1 MDKIETVNVLK
12 LNFLEL
18 WKNISDEETQ
28 SLILYKNTVVI
39 ENKIKNHC
47 TDTFPIEKVILVFHA
62 YASIAYLSAELI
74 VNAKIFLDEKQEK
87 YILLSRKIVDQNL
100 MFSIV
105 YSNIKE
111 LSKYPALGISVD
123 NMIEFLESDNAIEQL
138 KEYYANSI
146 K

>member
-1 MDKIETVNVLK
+1 MEKIETVHVLK
-12 LNFLEL
+12 LNFLEV
-18 WKNISDEETQ
+18 WKTISEEETQ
-28 SLILYKNTVVI
+28 TLITFTHTSAI
-39 ENKIKNHC
+39 ENKIKNYC
-47 TDTFPIEKVILVFHA
+47 TPTFPLEKVILTFHS

-74 VNAKIFLDEKQEK
+74 VNAKIFLDTKKEK
-87 YILLSRKIVDQNL
+87 YILLARKIINNTL

-123 NMIEFLESDNAIEQL
+123 NMIEFLESDTSIEQL
-138 KEYYANSI
+138 KEYYINQT